1 MYVPGISLT
10 EWYPWNV
17 NEGNPRKHKVRIFGS
32 GKEKDGNMSEL
43 LERILCDENMKL
55 AQKRVYANKGVG
67 GVDGVT
73 VQELDEYMPFPQ

>member
-1 MYVPGISLT
+1 
-10 EWYPWNV
+10 
-17 NEGNPRKHKVRIFGS
+17 
-32 GKEKDGNMSEL
+32 MSEL